1 MQAASRSMTLGSL
14 RFTPISAVC
23 PPMLIQTG
31 GYDLLLTEDE
41 LLAEK
46 AAADGT
52 PVSLTIYPEMPHV
65 FTLVLP
71 DLAESIASLAE
82 MRDFVNRHIH

>member
-1 MQAASRSMTLGSL
+1 
-14 RFTPISAVC
+14 
-23 PPMLIQTG
+23 MLIQTG

-71 DLAESIASLAE
+71 ELAESTASLEE
-82 MRDFVNRHIH
+82 MRDFVNRHMQQ